1 MLDFNAAEP
10 QRDMG
15 LIDDGTVA
23 VVQINVRP
31 GHAGEGGWL
40 KRSKTGESEA
50 LDCEFT
56 VVDGPYAKRKF
67 WTLFTLGGISEGQK
81 KAGDISGSRIRG
93 ILESARGI
101 KPDDQSDAAKAARQ
115 IDDWGDLDGLRFI
128 AKIGVEKGK
137 DGFKDKNVLEVA
149 VTPDRTAWKKVEQ
162 TLRQATAVAS
172 IGSTFGTAPPPP
184 AAQPGTIQK
193 PGWAR

>member
-1 MLDFNAAEP
+1 MLDFNNAEP
-10 QRDMG
+10 QREMG

-40 KRSKTGESEA
+40 KRSKAGESEA

-67 WTLFTLGGISEGQK
+67 WTLLTLGGISEGQK
-81 KAGDISGSRIRG
+81 KAGDISGSRIRA

-101 KPDDQSDAAKAARQ
+101 KPDDQSDTAK
-115 IDDWGDLDGLRFI
+115 
-128 AKIGVEKGK
+128 
-137 DGFKDKNVLEVA
+137 
-149 VTPDRTAWKKVEQ
+149 
-162 TLRQATAVAS
+162 
-172 IGSTFGTAPPPP
+172 
-184 AAQPGTIQK
+184 
-193 PGWAR
+193 

>member
-10 QRDMG
+10 QREMG
-15 LIDDGTVA
+15 LIDEGTVA
-23 VVQINVRP
+23 MVQINVRP
-31 GHAGEGGWL
+31 GNAGDGGWL
-40 KRSKTGESEA
+40 KRSKAGDSEQ

-56 VVDGPYAKRKF
+56 VIDGPYAKRKF
-67 WTLFTLGGISEGQK
+67 WTLFTVAGVTAGQK
-81 KAGDISGSRIRG
+81 QAADISGGKIRG

-101 KPDDQSDAAKAARQ
+101 RPDDQSDAAKAARQ
-115 IDDWGDLDGLRFI
+115 IGDWGDLDGLRFI
-128 AKIGVEKGK
+128 ARIGVEKGK

-162 TLRQATAVAS
+162 NLRQATAAAS
-172 IGSTFGTAPPPP
+172 IGNTFGAVPVQPP
-184 AAQPGTIQK
+184 PGTIQK

>member
-1 MLDFNAAEP
+1 MLDFNTAEP
-10 QRDMG
+10 QRDMS
-15 LIDDGTVA
+15 LIPDGETA

-40 KRSKTGESEA
+40 KRSKAGDSEM

-67 WTLFTLGGISEGQK
+67 WTMFTLGGTTEGQQ
-81 KAGDISGSRIRG
+81 KAGDISGSRIRA
-93 ILESARGI
+93 ILESARGV

-115 IDDWGDLDGLRFI
+115 IGDWGDIDGLRFI

-137 DGFKDKNVLEVA
+137 DGFKDKNVLEA
-149 VTPDRTAWKKVEQ
+149 AITPDRTAWKKVEQ
-162 TLRQATAVAS
+162 TLRQATAAAS
-172 IGSTFGTAPPPP
+172 IGSTFGSAPPPV
-184 AAQPGTIQK
+184 AQPGTIQK